1 MTGHGELLRQDPAGR
16 VIDNDST
23 RKQLTRILES
33 PAFLSSKRSSKLLR
47 HIVESTMEGR
57 DASLK
62 ERSIGIE
69 VFSRNADYDTGED
82 TVVRTVA
89 SDIRRRLAL
98 YYGDR
103 RHDDEVRITLPPGA
117 YVPEIHCPREA
128 SEESVVVPLVETAHR
143 KTYLGWSL
151 VALFVLAMAATAVV
165 VSVRYSRV
173 PARSS
178 INFNFTESHFLKPAL
193 ADSRLPLLL
202 CIGRTFSPSRDN
214 DDSLDETFAVL
225 RVARYLTEM
234 GRDFEW
240 RDTISTTVDDLH
252 RQSTFLISSA
262 ADPLV
267 SHVFQTMRFH
277 FVTAAG
283 SGSIQIVDLKNP
295 SLKALQVAPPG
306 DPNAR
311 SYALLAR
318 TFESNNSHWT
328 VSVAGLDKKATIAA
342 ADLVMNAKI
351 LNDAMKKRGTEWDG
365 KNVEFVVAVE
375 TGQTVPTSR
384 VLDIE
389 AW

>member
-1 MTGHGELLRQDPAGR
+1 
-16 VIDNDST
+16 
-23 RKQLTRILES
+23 
-33 PAFLSSKRSSKLLR
+33 
-47 HIVESTMEGR
+47 
-57 DASLK
+57 
-62 ERSIGIE
+62 
-69 VFSRNADYDTGED
+69 
-82 TVVRTVA
+82 
-89 SDIRRRLAL
+89 
-98 YYGDR
+98 
-103 RHDDEVRITLPPGA
+103 
-117 YVPEIHCPREA
+117 
-128 SEESVVVPLVETAHR
+128 
-143 KTYLGWSL
+143 
-151 VALFVLAMAATAVV
+151 
-165 VSVRYSRV
+165 
-173 PARSS
+173 
-178 INFNFTESHFLKPAL
+178 
-193 ADSRLPLLL
+193 
-202 CIGRTFSPSRDN
+202 
-214 DDSLDETFAVL
+214 
-225 RVARYLTEM
+225 
-234 GRDFEW
+234 
-240 RDTISTTVDDLH
+240 VDDLH